1 MTEIVINVENVSK
14 AFRIYH
20 EKRDTIYETITGF
33 FNKKKHYEKLQV
45 LDDVSFDIKKGE
57 MFGIIG
63 KNGTGKTTLLRLL
76 AGIYKPD
83 SGKITVNGYLIPFLG
98 LGAGFQAEMTAKE
111 NVLLYG
117 KLLGFSK
124 DEIRDQFQEIIKYAE
139 LEKFADTKIKN
150 FSSGMYARLAFATAI
165 QVNPDIVLIDEI
177 LAVGDIQFQKK
188 SHETF
193 LSFKKRKKTIVVVTH
208 DLNTIKE
215 NCDRAMFL
223 DEGKI
228 ASIGDPVKVIN
239 DYTNHFTTTGS

>member
-1 MTEIVINVENVSK
+1 MTEISINVENVSK

-20 EKRDTIYETITGF
+20 EKRDTIYEAITGF

-98 LGAGFQAEMTAKE
+98 LGAGFQAQMTAKE

-208 DLNTIKE
+208 DLKTIKE

-223 DEGKI
+223 DNGKI
-228 ASIGDPVKVIN
+228 ASIGDPAKVII

>member
-1 MTEIVINVENVSK
+1 MTEISINVENVSK

-20 EKRDTIYETITGF
+20 EKRDTVYEAITGF

-98 LGAGFQAEMTAKE
+98 LGAGFQAQMTAKE

-208 DLNTIKE
+208 DLKTIKE

-223 DEGKI
+223 DNGKI
-228 ASIGDPVKVIN
+228 ASIGDPAKVII